1 MMKKLLAI
9 SLCIAIALSA
19 CACTAKQKKASGYSE
34 VYAAVKKY
42 QSENRSNARYIL
54 NDGADAAL
62 AVTSEEYSKTNA
74 QVDGID
80 EADTIKT
87 DGKYVYYLDSK
98 NVTIYEAAGENSRK
112 VGCVT
117 PPEESGWVSRIYVSD
132 GVLMLI
138 ASVNSVY
145 GGDAVSYEDGRERT
159 MVYYYDVSDP
169 ASAKLIASSGQDG
182 WLMTSR
188 LFDGKLYLLT
198 SYYIMSDAVRTEPE
212 TYVPQL
218 YCNGEAKLADSQ
230 CISIMPCVNE
240 ASYVVTGAY
249 DAKTGNAL
257 TQRSVLGA
265 GSTAYMNENS
275 LYLAAWR
282 LEQEELK
289 AYTESIY
296 NVSEHADKQYT
307 DIMRINVS
315 DLSVAA
321 TGTVEG
327 YLDSQ
332 FSMDE
337 YNGALRVVTTNEPNY
352 WTVYRDEARDL
363 ESYKYDTERSSP
375 ANNLY
380 ILDDSLNKL
389 SSVEGLAKG
398 ERVYSVRFDGDFVY
412 FCTFRQ
418 VDPLFAADVSD
429 TKNPKILSELK
440 ISGFSDYLH
449 TWSDDRLF
457 GLGNEAD
464 EETGVATGLKLVM
477 FDTSDKA
484 NVTVKNT
491 KNLAGSSYT
500 EALYDHTALLISPE
514 RNIIGFCTGT
524 SYLLFSYS
532 DENGFIQTVEIP
544 LDEELSQAR
553 AVYVGDSVY
562 VADMSGMKVLS
573 LDAGKVIA
581 SVDS

>member
-1 MMKKLLAI
+1 
-9 SLCIAIALSA
+9 
-19 CACTAKQKKASGYSE
+19 
-34 VYAAVKKY
+34 
-42 QSENRSNARYIL
+42 
-54 NDGADAAL
+54 
-62 AVTSEEYSKTNA
+62 
-74 QVDGID
+74 
-80 EADTIKT
+80 
-87 DGKYVYYLDSK
+87 
-98 NVTIYEAAGENSRK
+98 
-112 VGCVT
+112 
-117 PPEESGWVSRIYVSD
+117 
-132 GVLMLI
+132 
-138 ASVNSVY
+138 
-145 GGDAVSYEDGRERT
+145 
-159 MVYYYDVSDP
+159 
-169 ASAKLIASSGQDG
+169 
-182 WLMTSR
+182 
-188 LFDGKLYLLT
+188 
-198 SYYIMSDAVRTEPE
+198 
-212 TYVPQL
+212 
-218 YCNGEAKLADSQ
+218 
-230 CISIMPCVNE
+230 
-240 ASYVVTGAY
+240 
-249 DAKTGNAL
+249 
-257 TQRSVLGA
+257 
-265 GSTAYMNENS
+265 
-275 LYLAAWR
+275 
-282 LEQEELK
+282 
-289 AYTESIY
+289 
-296 NVSEHADKQYT
+296 
-307 DIMRINVS
+307 MRINVS

-363 ESYKYDTERSSP
+363 ESYKYDTERSSQ